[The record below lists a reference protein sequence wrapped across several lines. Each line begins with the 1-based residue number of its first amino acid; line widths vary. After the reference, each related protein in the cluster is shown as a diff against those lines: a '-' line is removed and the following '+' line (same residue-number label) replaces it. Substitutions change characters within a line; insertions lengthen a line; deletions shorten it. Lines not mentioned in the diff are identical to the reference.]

1 MITSPLKF
9 GKALKHFGE
18 DKSELK
24 PDVFFG
30 IFDTFISAF
39 AEAKQDNKNM
49 AKRKEE
55 EEKRALAEAQVG
67 PRFTYDREMTQTYAV
82 PSEFFIHSFLFFCGS
97 LLKLKKEREQRAKK
111 AVEED
116 RGEFDDLVSALRS
129 GEVFDKD
136 LSKINRRKQRQQAAD
151 FDSSR
156 ERPASRL
163 EQ

>member
-1 MITSPLKF
+1 MRERDEANIRGPITILHSLI
-9 GKALKHFGE
+9 L
-18 DKSELK
+18 
-24 PDVFFG
+24 
-30 IFDTFISAF
+30 IFCI
-39 AEAKQDNKNM
+39 
-49 AKRKEE
+49 
-55 EEKRALAEAQVG
+55 
-67 PRFTYDREMTQTYAV
+67 
-82 PSEFFIHSFLFFCGS
+82 S

-111 AVEED
+111 AAEED

-136 LSKINRRKQRQQAAD
+136 LSKMNRRKRQQAAD

>member
-1 MITSPLKF
+1 MTTSPLKF

-39 AEAKQDNKNM
+39 AEAKQDNRNM

-67 PRFTYDREMTQTYAV
+67 PRFTYERDEAN
-82 PSEFFIHSFLFFCGS
+82 IHGLIRNPHS
-97 LLKLKKEREQRAKK
+97 LVIICCVSSLKLKKEREQRAKK
-111 AVEED
+111 AAEED

-136 LSKINRRKQRQQAAD
+136 LSKMNRRKQRQQPAD

-156 ERPASRL
+156 ERPTSRL